1 MEATLLSCPRLPHR
15 PFLKKPSYSLR
26 HGIVTKV
33 VVAAKKDDNEAK
45 SSPVDESMSV
55 LRLHIKKMKVL
66 ESSRTSQKPS
76 SDWMEWEKRIFTRY
90 QEDVCEAM
98 ALLQTYLM
106 NTRPSVALGVL
117 ALVAMSIPLSSSR
130 AMVNVLK
137 ITKGLLEGC
146 HVCIDIEF

>member
-1 MEATLLSCPRLPHR
+1 
-15 PFLKKPSYSLR
+15 
-26 HGIVTKV
+26 
-33 VVAAKKDDNEAK
+33 
-45 SSPVDESMSV
+45 MSV

-66 ESSRTSQKPS
+66 ESRRTSQNPS

-90 QEDVCEAM
+90 HEDVCEAM

-117 ALVAMSIPLSSSR
+117 ALVAMSVSLSSST

-137 ITKGLLEGC
+137 IAKGLLEGC
-146 HVCIDIEF
+146 HVCIDIDF